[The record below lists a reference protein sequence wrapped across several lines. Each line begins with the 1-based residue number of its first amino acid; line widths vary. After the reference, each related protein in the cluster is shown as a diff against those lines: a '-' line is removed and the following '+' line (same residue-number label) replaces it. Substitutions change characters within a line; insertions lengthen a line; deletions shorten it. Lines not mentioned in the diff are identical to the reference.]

1 MAEPFRASVDGGSR
15 GNPGPAGW
23 AVVVHDANGAPVEG
37 VAGYLGR
44 ATNNVA
50 EYTAL
55 LEALRLAAERG
66 AEEVSVRAD
75 SELIVK
81 QIHGAYKVRHPD
93 LKPLWREAKERIGA
107 FRTFRIEHVRREEN
121 READRLVN
129 RILNRFERGE
139 DVAEPLR
146 ERLDAAAL
154 P

>member
-1 MAEPFRASVDGGSR
+1 MAEPFRAAVDGGSR

-23 AVVVHDANGAPVEG
+23 AVVVLDGNDAPVEG
-37 VAGYLGR
+37 VAGFLGR

-55 LEALRLAAERG
+55 LEALRLATARG
-66 AEEVSVRAD
+66 AEEVAIRAD

-81 QIHGAYKVRHPD
+81 QVQGHYKVRHPD
-93 LKPLWREAKERIGA
+93 LRPLHAAAMERIRT
-107 FRTFRIEHVRREEN
+107 FRRFRIEHVRRESN

-129 RILNRFERGE
+129 RILNRAERGE
-139 DVAEPLR
+139 DVSERLE
-146 ERLDAAAL
+146 ERLDSNAA